1 MFPVLFHGGW
11 FTLHTYGLLVA
22 IGYLTGIFVATH
34 AAKRLGQNPDQ
45 IFNLAVYLAI
55 GAIVGAKLFLVLQ
68 DWRFYVHE
76 PRALLSTDFLESGG
90 IFYGGL
96 IVALLVLV
104 WFVRHHRLS
113 WLAVGDAVVPGLALG
128 HGIGR
133 MGCYSAG
140 CCWGKPSTITW
151 FSTTFTRPY
160 AHATVGVPLNVPLW
174 PTELMMAAAGVVI
187 FILLWRMVGRRRY
200 VGELTAFYL
209 FVYGGWRY
217 TIDFFRYYSPQ
228 AQLFHGLMTDAQL
241 TSLCMMVLAIGIW
254 IWQRG
259 QSQRAAAP
267 AAGLRAGRPQVA
279 AER

>member
-1 MFPVLFHGGW
+1 MFPILFQHWG

-22 IGYLTGIFVATH
+22 AGYLLGIFVATK
-34 AAKRLGQNPDQ
+34 AAQRLGMNPDQ

-55 GAIVGAKLFLVLQ
+55 GAIVGAKLFLVMQ
-68 DWRFYVHE
+68 DWRFYVRY
-76 PRALLSTDFLESGG
+76 PGDLLSADFLESGG

-96 IVALLVLV
+96 IIALLVLI
-104 WFVRHHRLS
+104 WYVRRHRLS

-140 CCWGKPSTITW
+140 CCWGKASAIPW
-151 FSTTFTRPY
+151 FSTTFTKPY
-160 AHATVGVPLNVPLW
+160 AHATVGVPLNTPLY
-174 PTELMMAAAGVVI
+174 PTELMMAAAGIVI
-187 FILLWRMVGRRRY
+187 FLLLWRKVGRRQY

-209 FVYGGWRY
+209 FVYGAWRY
-217 TIDFFRYYSPQ
+217 AIDFFRYYSPQ

-254 IWQRG
+254 IWRRG
-259 QSQRAAAP
+259 QTRRLT
-267 AAGLRAGRPQVA
+267 AGTPVA
-279 AER
+279 ATAER